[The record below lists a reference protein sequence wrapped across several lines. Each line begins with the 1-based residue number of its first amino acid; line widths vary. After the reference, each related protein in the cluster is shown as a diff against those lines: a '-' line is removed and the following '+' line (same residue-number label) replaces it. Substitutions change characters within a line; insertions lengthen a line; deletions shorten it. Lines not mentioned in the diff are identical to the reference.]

1 MTLNSLPYGCSVVR
15 YRGGAKYYYCSGI
28 WYRPA
33 YQGTTVVYIVDD
45 IERGAETNLE
55 FDEDY

>member
-1 MTLNSLPYGCSVVR
+1 MSLYSLPYGCATVR
-15 YRGGAKYYYCSGI
+15 YRSGVKFYYCSGI

-45 IERGAETNLE
+45 IEAGAETNLE
-55 FDEDY
+55 FEEY